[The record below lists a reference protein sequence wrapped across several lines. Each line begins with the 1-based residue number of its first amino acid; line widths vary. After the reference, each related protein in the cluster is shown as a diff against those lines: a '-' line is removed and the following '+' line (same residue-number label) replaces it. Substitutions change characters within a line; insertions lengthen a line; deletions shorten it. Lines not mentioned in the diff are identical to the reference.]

1 MVDTFFEIIPYAVG
15 IAISP
20 VPLITVILMLF
31 SARAAWNGPAFLLG
45 WALGIGL
52 PCIAV
57 LMLTISNKNVEVTH
71 PSTLASSLRIL
82 LGTLLL
88 FGAVRRWQKRPK
100 PDEETSMPKWM
111 LIIDTIS
118 PWKALVI
125 GFLFADVTNPKNMA
139 LTIAGC
145 VLISNASLSMVNS
158 AFLVA
163 VFVSISSAGLAIP
176 VIIYLAGG
184 ESAKQTLDAWK
195 LWLTRNNNAVMAILF
210 LVFGLVLLS
219 EGIQGLIA

>member
-1 MVDTFFEIIPYAVG
+1 MVTTFFDFLPFAIG

-45 WALGIGL
+45 WALGIGI
-52 PCIAV
+52 PGIVV
-57 LMLTISNKNVEVTH
+57 LLLTISNKNVEVTH
-71 PSTLASSLRIL
+71 PSMMASILRIL

-88 FGAVRRWQKRPK
+88 IGAIRRWQKRPK
-100 PDEETSMPKWM
+100 PDEEASMPKWM
-111 LIIDTIS
+111 QVIDSIS
-118 PWKALVI
+118 PWKALVV

-139 LTIAGC
+139 LTIAAC
-145 VLISNASLSMVNS
+145 VTISNASLSLVNS
-158 AFLVA
+158 AILVTI
-163 VFVSISSAGLAIP
+163 FVLISSAGLAVP
-176 VIIYLAGG
+176 VVLYLAGG

-195 LWLTRNNNAVMAILF
+195 AWLTRNNNAVMAILF

-219 EGIQGLIA
+219 EGIQGLIG